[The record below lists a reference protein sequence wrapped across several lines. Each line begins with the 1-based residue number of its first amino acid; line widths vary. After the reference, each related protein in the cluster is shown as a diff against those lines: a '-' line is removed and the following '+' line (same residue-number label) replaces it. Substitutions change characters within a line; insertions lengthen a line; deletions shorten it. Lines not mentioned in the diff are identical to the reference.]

1 MRRAPDELREAPLD
15 FDAEAPME
23 LDAEPPVG
31 SDAAT
36 GLDVNTE
43 RGSAEVAFTLKQLKG
58 YCREAGLPQKG
69 NKLELMD
76 RLIGTGVDIL
86 HLHGSRMTGR

>member
-1 MRRAPDELREAPLD
+1 
-15 FDAEAPME
+15 ME

-86 HLHGSRMTGR
+86 HLASASRPIIASDELALPTSTVQE